1 MKRLWHFVL
10 LAGLVATSC
19 DDGASSKV
27 PVAQEPPPG
36 AVAEFCGMSI
46 QEHPGPKAQL
56 FVRGRTA
63 PYWFASVHDMFAFT
77 LMPEEPRAITAIYVN
92 DMGRVRNWEHPD
104 PGTWIDAH
112 KAVFV
117 IGSDRRGGME
127 EAEAVPF
134 GDDAAAQAFI
144 ARNGGHIVRFGAM
157 PMEYILPG
165 GSLDPASGPQPHD
178 GGYHG

>member
-1 MKRLWHFVL
+1 MRLRSLVL
-10 LAGLVATSC
+10 LAGLATASC
-19 DDGASSKV
+19 DDGGSSKM
-27 PVAQEPPPG
+27 PTAQEPPPS

-56 FVRGRTA
+56 FVKGRAA

-77 LMPEEPRAITAIYVN
+77 LLPEEPRAITAIYVN
-92 DMGRVRNWEHPD
+92 DMGRAHDWEHPD

-134 GDDAAAQAFI
+134 GDDATAHAFI
-144 ARNGGHIVRFGAM
+144 ARNGGRMVRFTAM
-157 PMEYILPG
+157 PTNYILPG
-165 GSLDPASGPQPHD
+165 GPPDPAPGRRQP
-178 GGYHG
+178 